1 MHSTSVRSATALGAA
16 AALLA
21 LSGCSSGSSS
31 TGEAGGSGASGGSG
45 TMTAGTLT
53 VGSDLT
59 YPPYAYLDGK
69 TPAGFDP
76 DISRALAGASG
87 LKTTFVDTRFEQLI
101 AGLGTGHFDV
111 IASDL
116 YITDERKKQVDFIPY
131 FTTGNSIVVQTSGGD
146 RPAVVTDL
154 CGKSVAVIKG
164 GQIVQK
170 LRDEASKQCTDEGE
184 KAVDVREFGTDPEGT
199 QALLSGQVDAQVTD
213 GAVAKA
219 AADKTN
225 GRLTI
230 SSKSLI
236 YPVQSGLAVKRGNT
250 ALKKTLTTALD
261 ELTKNGTYTELLKK
275 YNLGRAE
282 GS

>member
-1 MHSTSVRSATALGAA
+1 MHVTLFRSTTALGAA
-16 AALLA
+16 GLLLA

-31 TGEAGGSGASGGSG
+31 AGGADGSG

-76 DISRALAGASG
+76 DISRALAKASG
-87 LKTTFVDTRFEQLI
+87 LKSTFVDTRFEQLI

-116 YITDERKKQVDFIPY
+116 YITDARKKQVDFIPY
-131 FTTGNSIVVQTSGGD
+131 FTTGNSIVVQSSGSY
-146 RPAVVTDL
+146 RPTVVTDL

-164 GQIVQK
+164 GQIVEK
-170 LRDEASKQCTDEGE
+170 LRGEASTQCKGKGE

-225 GRLTI
+225 GRLAI

-236 YPVQSGLAVKRGNT
+236 YPVQSGLAVKRGAT
-250 ALKKTLTTALD
+250 ALKKTLTTALA
-261 ELTKNGTYTELLKK
+261 ELKKDGTYAELLKK
-275 YNLGRAE
+275 YNLGQAQ

>member
-1 MHSTSVRSATALGAA
+1 MRVILLRSLTAGL
-16 AALLA
+16 LLA

-31 TGEAGGSGASGGSG
+31 GGGADGSG

-76 DISRALAGASG
+76 DISRALAKASG
-87 LKTTFVDTRFEQLI
+87 LKSTFVDTRFEQLI

-116 YITDERKKQVDFIPY
+116 YITDAREKQVDFIPY
-131 FTTGNSIVVQTSGGD
+131 FTTGNSIVVQTSGSY
-146 RPAVVTDL
+146 RPTVVTDL

-164 GQIVQK
+164 GQIVEK
-170 LRDEASKQCTDEGE
+170 LRGEASTQCQAKGE
-184 KAVDVREFGTDPEGT
+184 KGVDVREFGTDPEGT

-219 AADKTN
+219 AVDRTN

-236 YPVQSGLAVKRGNT
+236 YPVQSGLAVKRGDS
-250 ALKKTLTTALD
+250 ALKKTLTTALA
-261 ELTKNGTYTELLKK
+261 ELKKNGTYAELLKK

>member
-1 MHSTSVRSATALGAA
+1 MRLTVPALIRSTTALGAIGV
-16 AALLA
+16 LLA
-21 LSGCSSGSSS
+21 LSGCSGGSS
-31 TGEAGGSGASGGSG
+31 TGKADESG

-76 DISRALAGASG
+76 DISRALAKASG
-87 LKTTFVDTRFEQLI
+87 LKATFVDTRFEQLI

-131 FTTGNSIVVQTSGGD
+131 FTTGNSIMVKASGGL
-146 RPAVVTDL
+146 RPTGVTGL
-154 CGKSVAVIKG
+154 CGKTVAVIKG
-164 GQIVQK
+164 GQIVGK
-170 LRDEASKQCTDEGE
+170 LRAEASKEC
-184 KAVDVREFGTDPEGT
+184 KAKGGKAIDVREFATDPEGT

-219 AADKTN
+219 AADKT
-225 GRLTI
+225 GGKLTI
-230 SSKSLI
+230 SSRELI
-236 YPVQSGLAVKRGNT
+236 YPVQSGLAVKRGDT
-250 ALKKTLTTALD
+250 ALKKSLTDALA
-261 ELTKNGTYTELLKK
+261 ELKKNGTYARLLKK
-275 YNLGRAE
+275 YNLGQAQE
-282 GS
+282 S

>member
-1 MHSTSVRSATALGAA
+1 MHVTVPALIRSTSALGAVGV
-16 AALLA
+16 LLA
-21 LSGCSSGSSS
+21 LSGCSSSSS
-31 TGEAGGSGASGGSG
+31 AAGADSSG

-76 DISRALAGASG
+76 DISRALAEATG
-87 LKTTFVDTRFEQLI
+87 LKTVFVDTRFEQLI

-116 YITDERKKQVDFIPY
+116 YITDARKKQVDFIPY
-131 FTTGNSIVVQTSGGD
+131 FTTGNSIVVKASGGY

-164 GQIVQK
+164 GQIVEK
-170 LRDEASKQCTDEGE
+170 LRGEASTQCKAKGGT
-184 KAVDVREFGTDPEGT
+184 AVDVREFGTDPEGT

-219 AADKTN
+219 AADKTG

-230 SSKSLI
+230 SSQDLI
-236 YPVQSGLAVKRGNT
+236 YPVQSGLAVKRGDT
-250 ALKKTLTTALD
+250 ALKKTLTAALD
-261 ELTKNGTYTELLKK
+261 KLKTNGTYAKLLKK

-282 GS
+282 ES